1 MALRAWREAS
11 ILAARC
17 MTAATAASSGSWRII
32 SSSGSSRWPASAVVA
47 VGLVDKKNCAGS
59 IQATGDAHSALP
71 PRRSARLRGAGRL
84 RESREGVG
92 ASPAFSSRQPRT
104 PRRSLAFNP
113 PRRCWREG
121 RPVRPEPRHYQGADV
136 VLLTRGAPVFRLY
149 SARIPLIFP
158 SYSSMNSQVGLAP
171 ASVWRIPILY
181 LR

>member
-1 MALRAWREAS
+1 MAGGFNPRRAVHDRRNRRFFRKLAHYFIQRELSMACVGCG
-11 ILAARC
+11 R
-17 MTAATAASSGSWRII
+17 R
-32 SSSGSSRWPASAVVA
+32 
-47 VGLVDKKNCAGS
+47 GLVDKKNCAGS

-158 SYSSMNSQVGLAP
+158 SYSSMNSQAGLAP